1 MYQFT
6 HECATREVALQE
18 HDQVSLRQE
27 NTTAEDDDSRL
38 PTNRLIK
45 GVETGSRQDESAHVR
60 QQRKQV
66 YSQRNRRF
74 LSKPHQESLDRRVRI
89 FVLVAVGAL
98 GGIQFQVRV
107 VRGS

>member
-6 HECATREVALQE
+6 HKRATGEVALQE

-27 NTTAEDDDSRL
+27 NTTAENYDSRL

-45 GVETGSRQDESAHVR
+45 GIETGCRQNESAHVW

-66 YSQRNRRF
+66 YSQRNSRF
-74 LSKPHQESLDRRVRI
+74 LSKPHQESLDCRVWI
-89 FVLVAVGAL
+89 LILVTVGAL
-98 GGIQFQVRV
+98 GGV
-107 VRGS
+107 